1 MLSVDPYSNYMDNK
15 AKGIDFIGNSVV
27 YFCHD
32 GKGNFLMHQRSKQ
45 ARDERGNWDIGAG
58 GIEFGDTAEITLKKE
73 IKEEY
78 GCEVLDFELLGYR
91 DILREQNGR
100 VTHWIALDFKVL
112 VNPSQVKNGEPDK
125 FDKVGWFTLSNL
137 PTPAHSQLTK
147 FLAKYKN
154 RL

>member
-1 MLSVDPYSNYMDNK
+1 MLSVDPCSNYMDNK

-58 GIEFGDTAEITLKKE
+58 GIEFGDTAEITLKRN
-73 IKEEY
+73 KEEY

-112 VNPSQVKNGEPDK
+112 VNPSQVKM
-125 FDKVGWFTLSNL
+125 VSRINL
-137 PTPAHSQLTK
+137 IKLDGLPYLIYRLQLI
-147 FLAKYKN
+147 LN
-154 RL
+154 

>member
-1 MLSVDPYSNYMDNK
+1 MDNK
-15 AKGIDFIGNSVV
+15 AKGIDYIGNSVV

-45 ARDERGNWDIGAG
+45 ARDEHGAWDIGAG
-58 GIEFGDTAEITLKKE
+58 GIEFGDTAEVTLKKE

-91 DILREQNGR
+91 DILREQNGQL
-100 VTHWIALDFKVL
+100 THWFALDFRVL
-112 VNPSQVKNGEPDK
+112 VNPSQVKNGEPHK
-125 FDKVGWFTLSNL
+125 FDKIGWFTLDSL